1 MTSVTISTATTSAI
15 STSWMAP
22 SMKTASSLVILSW
35 VPSGKTLPS
44 WPTICFTPAEM
55 SSVLDWAWRMM
66 PRPMPCRPLERSAV
80 EPSSG
85 PSVTMATSPRRT
97 RFFRIRFSKS
107 AGLTRSAVARTVMS
121 WLWLFREPAGT
132 SKAAVA
138 SALRRSATVR
148 PRAASFDWS
157 TSTRKIFSWSP

>member
-1 MTSVTISTATTSAI
+1 MRTATTSAI

-22 SMKTASSLVILSW
+22 SIKTASSLVTLSS
-35 VPSGKTLPS
+35 VPGGSTSPNC
-44 WPTICFTPAEM
+44 PIMVFTPAEI
-55 SSVLDWAWRMM
+55 SSVLDCAWRMM
-66 PRPMPCRPLERSAV
+66 PRPMPARPFERNAV

-85 PSVTMATSPRRT
+85 PSVTIATSPRRT
-97 RFFRIRFSKS
+97 LFFRMRFSKS
-107 AGLTRSAVARTVMS
+107 AGVARSAVARTVMS
-121 WLWLFREPAGT
+121 WLWLFSEPAGT

-148 PRAASFDWS
+148 PRAASRDWS